1 VATISELEPVRAK
14 PQPAASAWGAALGNR
29 RFRTL
34 VLLVAGVPIAAAY
47 LWYGVIWPLFWNQ
60 LSDFRQVYLD
70 GARVI
75 AAGGDPYQCSTTFC
89 SGHSNGWLGA
99 AGAVYPP
106 FPLWVMQP
114 FARLDPATVDAIAL
128 VAANLCLIGFIWI
141 VVRSLA
147 VKDWQLI
154 ALIALLCVSFAPTLT
169 EVQNRNFQVLL
180 LLISGLLLLAW
191 RQGDRW
197 WAGVALGLGLAI
209 KLVEAPLLVLG
220 LWGRRW
226 WFITLGLG
234 TWAVLWLLAVPRLL
248 PEYLFQV
255 LPNFGRGSGEEMN
268 IAPLGAVA
276 RLFHPESLYLQGR
289 GVDTPVLALTAT
301 ISLAVFAVTA
311 WRLRAPRRDPSGRA
325 LELAAAFAAM
335 PLLLTLVWA
344 GQLILLLVPMIVIL
358 DYGLRVRSRRLVAAV
373 AASWLLIGPAYLAF
387 TNAFAIGFGFQALFE
402 VWVDSALVGVMI
414 LWLACLHALRLQSG
428 GVKKYETQSQS

>member
-1 VATISELEPVRAK
+1 
-14 PQPAASAWGAALGNR
+14 
-29 RFRTL
+29 
-34 VLLVAGVPIAAAY
+34 
-47 LWYGVIWPLFWNQ
+47 
-60 LSDFRQVYLD
+60 
-70 GARVI
+70 
-75 AAGGDPYQCSTTFC
+75 
-89 SGHSNGWLGA
+89 
-99 AGAVYPP
+99 
-106 FPLWVMQP
+106 
-114 FARLDPATVDAIAL
+114 
-128 VAANLCLIGFIWI
+128 
-141 VVRSLA
+141 
-147 VKDWQLI
+147 
-154 ALIALLCVSFAPTLT
+154 
-169 EVQNRNFQVLL
+169 
-180 LLISGLLLLAW
+180 
-191 RQGDRW
+191 
-197 WAGVALGLGLAI
+197 
-209 KLVEAPLLVLG
+209 
-220 LWGRRW
+220 
-226 WFITLGLG
+226 
-234 TWAVLWLLAVPRLL
+234 
-248 PEYLFQV
+248 
-255 LPNFGRGSGEEMN
+255 MN

-311 WRLRAPRRDPSGRA
+311 WRLRAPRRDPGGRA